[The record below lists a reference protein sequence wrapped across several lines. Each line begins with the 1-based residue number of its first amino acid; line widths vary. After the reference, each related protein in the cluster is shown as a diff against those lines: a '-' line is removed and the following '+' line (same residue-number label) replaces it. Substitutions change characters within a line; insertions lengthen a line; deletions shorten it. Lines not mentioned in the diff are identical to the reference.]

1 MTSVASTAS
10 AHPTD
15 GGTEDTRELVFT
27 LHGLARTR
35 LSMAWLA
42 RSLEREGFRVVNWGY
57 RSASA
62 GVADFGAALADAVAR
77 EAGAAPRIHFVGHS
91 LGNIVVRWM
100 LAHAPPPRPGRVVM
114 LAPPNQ
120 GSRAADR
127 YARWLGRLLRPLPEL
142 RTAADSTVRTLRQ
155 TPGTEIGII
164 AGRFDAKVS
173 VDEAQLAG
181 AVATSVVPAAHTF
194 VMNRRDVRALVL
206 RFLRTGSFDVE
217 PAGAKS

>member
-1 MTSVASTAS
+1 MSDRIPRDAVADA
-10 AHPTD
+10 AA
-15 GGTEDTRELVFT
+15 DTRELVFT

-42 RSLEREGFRVVNWGY
+42 RSLEREGYRVVNWGY
-57 RSASA
+57 RSATA
-62 GVADFGAALADAVAR
+62 TIPVFGRALADEVAR
-77 EAGAAPRIHFVGHS
+77 QAGAAPRIHFVGHS

-142 RTAADSTVRTLRQ
+142 RTAADSTTRTLPPA
-155 TPGTEIGII
+155 PGTEIGII

-173 VDEAQLAG
+173 VAEAHLAE
-181 AVATSVVPAAHTF
+181 ATASLVVPAAHTF
-194 VMNRRDVRALVL
+194 VMNRRDVRGLVV
-206 RFLRTGSFDVE
+206 RFLRTGSFE
-217 PAGAKS
+217 ASA

>member
-1 MTSVASTAS
+1 VSEIPTAAASPDAL
-10 AHPTD
+10 A
-15 GGTEDTRELVFT
+15 DTRELVFT
-27 LHGLARTR
+27 LHGLGRTR

-42 RSLEREGFRVVNWGY
+42 RSLEREGYRVVNWGY
-57 RSASA
+57 RSGRAMI
-62 GVADFGAALADAVAR
+62 ADFGQALADEVGR
-77 EAGAAPRIHFVGHS
+77 QAGAAPRIHFVGHS

-142 RTAADSTVRTLRQ
+142 RTAPDSTTRTLPPA
-155 TPGTEIGII
+155 TGTEIGII

-173 VDEAQLAG
+173 VAESHLAE
-181 AVATSVVPAAHTF
+181 AVATLVVPAAHTF
-194 VMNRRDVRALVL
+194 VMNRRDVRGLVV
-206 RFLRTGSFDVE
+206 RFLRTGSFHL
-217 PAGAKS
+217 

>member
-1 MTSVASTAS
+1 VSGLPAAATAAGS
-10 AHPTD
+10 DA
-15 GGTEDTRELVFT
+15 DTRELVFT

-42 RSLEREGFRVVNWGY
+42 RSLEREGYRVVNWGY
-57 RSASA
+57 RSSTAT
-62 GVADFGAALADAVAR
+62 VAEFGRALADEVAR
-77 EAGAAPRIHFVGHS
+77 QAGEAPRIHFVGHS

-142 RTAADSTVRTLRQ
+142 RTAADSTARTLPRSA
-155 TPGTEIGII
+155 GTEIGII

-173 VDEAQLAG
+173 VAESHLAEATASL
-181 AVATSVVPAAHTF
+181 VVPAAHTF
-194 VMNRRDVRALVL
+194 VMNRRDVRGLVL
-206 RFLRTGSFDVE
+206 RFLRTGSFE
-217 PAGAKS
+217 APAVG